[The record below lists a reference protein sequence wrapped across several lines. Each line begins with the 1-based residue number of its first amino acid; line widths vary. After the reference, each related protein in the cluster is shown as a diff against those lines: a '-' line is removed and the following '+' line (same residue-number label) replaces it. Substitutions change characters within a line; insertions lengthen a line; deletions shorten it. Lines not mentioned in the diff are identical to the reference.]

1 LSEIL
6 IQNTQ
11 IEHLTACAEL
21 QRLCFPNLPPEEL
34 LTEAHIV
41 NHIRLFPEGQF
52 VAIDKDTGRVVGM
65 TAGFR
70 TQFDFAHALT
80 HGHCYTQATG
90 QRWFSHHNP
99 RGAYYYGADMTVHPD
114 YRGRGI
120 ARNFYDARK
129 ALCKRLN
136 LKGQVVCGMIPGYKD
151 YKHAL
156 QANAYVR
163 LVITGDVFDSTLS
176 TQLRNDFKVRGLLAN
191 YVQDAP
197 TNGWAVL
204 LEWRNPDFAEAGQH
218 LPQPYAEFFKRQ
230 QVFEHSL

>member
-1 LSEIL
+1 MSETL
-6 IQNTQ
+6 IKNTQ

-70 TQFDFAHALT
+70 THFDFAHALT
-80 HGHCYTQATG
+80 HDHCYTQATG
-90 QRWFSHHNP
+90 GRWFSHHNP
-99 RGAYYYGADMTVHPD
+99 RGHYYYGADMTVHPD
-114 YRGRGI
+114 FRGRGI
-120 ARNFYDARK
+120 ARAFYDARK
-129 ALCKRLN
+129 ALCRRLN

-151 YKHAL
+151 YKHAM

-163 LVITGDVFDSTLS
+163 LVITEAVFDGTLS
-176 TQLRNDFKVRGLLAN
+176 TQLRNDFKVRGLIAN
-191 YVQDAP
+191 YVQDTP
-197 TNGWAVL
+197 THGWAVL
-204 LEWRNPDFAEAGQH
+204 LEWRNPDHTENGLH
-218 LPQPYAEFFKRQ
+218 LPQPYAEFFKQ
-230 QVFEHSL
+230 QQAIEHTL